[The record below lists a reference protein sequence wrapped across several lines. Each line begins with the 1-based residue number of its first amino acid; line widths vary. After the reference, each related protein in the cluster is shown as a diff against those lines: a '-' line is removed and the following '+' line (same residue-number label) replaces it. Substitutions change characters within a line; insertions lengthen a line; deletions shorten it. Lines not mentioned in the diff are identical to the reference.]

1 MQYRTFG
8 KTGWEVSAI
17 GMGCWA
23 IGGNAW
29 GPTDDSDSLAAIEAS
44 LDAGV
49 NLLDTADAYGI
60 GHSEELIRQALSGRD
75 REKVYIA
82 TKFGNYGRMQ
92 GHPLP
97 FTSKYHV
104 FLCCDASLHRLGTD
118 YVDLYQ
124 CHIGN
129 PDDPN
134 IFLDACDELVQKGKV
149 RAYGISTNS
158 LDAVKAFNARGTCS
172 VVQLDYSILNRKPE
186 GDLLPYCAEHGIGT
200 LIRGPLAMGK
210 LSGKMSPETTF
221 PETDTRQR
229 WAATEES
236 RVKFR
241 RDLEAVERLRF
252 LAADDRTMALA
263 ALAFVLAQPGVTV
276 AIPGAKNPAQALANA
291 AAAER
296 PLTADDRARIDA
308 VCREFGLA

>member
-1 MQYRTFG
+1 VQYRTFG

-149 RAYGISTNS
+149 RA
-158 LDAVKAFNARGTCS
+158 
-172 VVQLDYSILNRKPE
+172 
-186 GDLLPYCAEHGIGT
+186 
-200 LIRGPLAMGK
+200 
-210 LSGKMSPETTF
+210 
-221 PETDTRQR
+221 
-229 WAATEES
+229 
-236 RVKFR
+236 
-241 RDLEAVERLRF
+241 
-252 LAADDRTMALA
+252 
-263 ALAFVLAQPGVTV
+263 
-276 AIPGAKNPAQALANA
+276 
-291 AAAER
+291 
-296 PLTADDRARIDA
+296 
-308 VCREFGLA
+308 

>member
-1 MQYRTFG
+1 VQYRTFG

-252 LAADDRTMALA
+252 LAADDRTMAQA